1 MTPAPLPCWQ
11 DMAALRGPA
20 PAPDEIA
27 QPWRRGTE
35 RAHWFSRSAHALAR
49 LVAWRAGS
57 HPKPVLWLPDY
68 FCNQSSQP
76 ARAAGARVRFY
87 PVRPDLSIDWP
98 ACRELAKT
106 TAPDLFVFV
115 HFFGRP
121 LDAAPAA
128 DFCRDA
134 GAILIEDAVHV
145 AKPVGA
151 IGTVGDFTF
160 YSPHKVLAV
169 PDGGLLLARTNVAD
183 TASFVDPASTDA
195 PPLAPWLAKRILQK
209 IAPDALARLHVRLA
223 TPAFAEDPQGGAPSS
238 MAALSSAAA
247 RLIQRSAARLTAIGA
262 ERRRNE
268 QILRESVARH
278 PGAPLFSADWGDAVP
293 YRFAFR
299 ADNPEIAARLYH
311 AWRRRGIP
319 VETWPDMALE
329 VLGAAERHG
338 GAIALRRT
346 VLLLPVH
353 TPVDPARLRL
363 D

>member
-11 DMAALRGPA
+11 DVAALRGPA
-20 PAPDEIA
+20 PARDEIA
-27 QPWRRGTE
+27 RPWRLGTE
-35 RAHWFSRSAHALAR
+35 RVHWFSRSAHALAR

-57 HPKPVLWLPDY
+57 HQKPVLWLPDY

-87 PVRPDLSIDWP
+87 PVRSDLSIDWV
-98 ACRELAKT
+98 ACRDLVKT
-106 TAPDLFVFV
+106 APPDLFVFV

-134 GAILIEDAVHV
+134 GAILIEDAAHV
-145 AKPVGA
+145 AKPAGAVGT
-151 IGTVGDFTF
+151 IGDFTF

-169 PDGGLLLARTNVAD
+169 PNGGLLLARTEAAD

-195 PPLAPWLAKRILQK
+195 PPVASWFTKRILQK
-209 IAPDALARLHVRLA
+209 IAPIALARLHVRLA
-223 TPAFAEDPQGGAPSS
+223 TQAFAEDPQGGAPSS

-247 RLIQRSAARLTAIGA
+247 RLIQRSAARLSAIGI

-268 QILRESVARH
+268 QALRENLARH
-278 PGAPLFSADWGDAVP
+278 PGTPLFSADWDDAVP

-299 ADNPEIAARLYH
+299 AESPDIAARLYH
-311 AWRRRGIP
+311 TWRQRGIP

-329 VLGAAERHG
+329 VLGAAEHHRD
-338 GAIALRRT
+338 AIALRRT

-353 TPVDPARLRL
+353 APVDPARLRL
-363 D
+363 A